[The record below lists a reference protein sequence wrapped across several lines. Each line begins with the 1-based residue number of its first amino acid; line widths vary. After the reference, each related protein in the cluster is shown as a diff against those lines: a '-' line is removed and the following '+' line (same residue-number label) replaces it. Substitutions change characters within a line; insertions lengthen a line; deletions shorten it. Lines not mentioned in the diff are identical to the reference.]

1 MTLRL
6 AGRTAIWGLSILLAA
21 CLAEV
26 VQADTLIRLDIEF
39 SWKNGVEEDSRTE
52 ETLWIGTDRAR
63 SDLGAVT
70 HMVNTTSGE
79 FFHIDRDD
87 RTYYSMPSPYSPFEM
102 IPEAFHDQARAQLA
116 MLAPR
121 TLHVEETGE
130 TDRIAGYEVRR
141 VRIEAGGPDEP
152 FTARMDLWVS
162 GELWKELE
170 GTAYWALERDRL
182 RENQRSA
189 WLVDVL
195 AGLEAVILKSE
206 SWIEGRGGR
215 NRSEY
220 VRVTTTIEKD
230 VEVPD
235 EQYRV
240 PEGYQKLEAG
250 LRSGG

>member
-1 MTLRL
+1 MIAFIGRLRSSL
-6 AGRTAIWGLSILLAA
+6 LLTLLAA
-21 CLAEV
+21 FLAPIARAETV
-26 VQADTLIRLDIEF
+26 IQQEIRY
-39 SWKNGVEEDSRTE
+39 SWKQGTE
-52 ETLWIGTDRAR
+52 EALVTQQTYRIGTDRAR
-63 SDLGAVT
+63 VDDGHVT
-70 HMVNTTSGE
+70 HVVNEKTGE
-79 FFHIDRDD
+79 LLHIDHDD

-102 IPEAFHDQARAQLA
+102 IPEAFHDQAREQLA

-141 VRIEAGGPDEP
+141 VRIEAGGPGEP
-152 FTARMDLWVS
+152 FTTCMDLWVS

-170 GTAYWALERDRL
+170 GTAYWALERDRI

-195 AGLEAVILKSE
+195 AGLEAVPLKSE
-206 SWIEGRGGR
+206 SWIESRGGR

-220 VRVTTTIEKD
+220 VRVTTAIEKD

-240 PEGYQKLEAG
+240 PAGYQKLEAG

>member
-1 MTLRL
+1 MTAFIGRL
-6 AGRTAIWGLSILLAA
+6 SSSVLLALITA
-21 CLAEV
+21 CLAPIAR
-26 VQADTLIRLDIEF
+26 ADTVIRQEIRY
-39 SWKNGVEEDSRTE
+39 SWNQGSEAASVTE
-52 ETLWIGTDRAR
+52 QTYRIGTDRAR
-63 SDLGAVT
+63 IDLGDVT
-70 HMVNTTSGE
+70 HVVNTKSGE

-87 RTYYSMPSPYSPFEM
+87 RTYYAMPSPYSPFAM
-102 IPEAFHDQARAQLA
+102 IPEAFHDQAREQLA

-141 VRIEAGGPDEP
+141 VRIEAGGPGEP
-152 FTARMDLWVS
+152 FTTRMDLWVS
-162 GELWKELE
+162 ADLWAELE
-170 GTAYWALERDRL
+170 GTAYWALEQDRL

-195 AGLEAVILKSE
+195 AGLEAVPLKSE
-206 SWIEGRGGR
+206 SWIESRGGKD
-215 NRSEY
+215 RSEY
-220 VRVTTTIEKD
+220 VRVTTAIEKD

-240 PEGYQKLEAG
+240 PEGYRKLEAG